1 VTLTRLVL
9 DFDTGIDDAIA
20 LLYLA
25 AQRDVEI
32 VAAGS
37 VHGNVTA
44 EQGAINTLRTL
55 EQAGLPDIPVAIGA
69 ARPLA
74 QPLSVES
81 LVHGDDGLGNTSFGP
96 PTGRLSDEA
105 AAVQLVRLARQH
117 PGELTVLA
125 TGPLTNLA
133 IALLIDPELPR
144 LVKNVVVMGG
154 AVTCAGNVT
163 GKAEAN
169 IWHDPEAADLVFQAG
184 WDLTLIGLDVTMK
197 TILEGHR
204 LKAVESATCSNARFA
219 AGILQHYLEVYEAY
233 QGGRGAAMHDPLAA
247 AVALDPTY
255 VTCID
260 VPLHVELRGELSR
273 GATVADLRGNL
284 SHDRTGR
291 PPVHVAVTVESE
303 RFLDDLVTALIGAE
317 QLTR

>member
-1 VTLTRLVL
+1 MTPIRLVL

-25 AQRDVEI
+25 AQSDIEI
-32 VAAGS
+32 LAAGS

-44 EQGAINTLRTL
+44 QQGAVNTLRTL
-55 EQAGLPDIPVAIGA
+55 EQAGLPDIPVAVGA

-74 QPLSVES
+74 QPLSVEAA
-81 LVHGDDGLGNTSFGP
+81 VHGDDGLGNTSFGP
-96 PTGRLSDEA
+96 PMGRLSDEA
-105 AAVQLVRLARQH
+105 AAVQLVRLAREH
-117 PGELTVLA
+117 PGELTILA

-133 IALLIDPELPR
+133 LALLLEPELPG

-163 GKAEAN
+163 GEAEAN

-197 TILEGHR
+197 AVLEGER
-204 LKAVESATCSNARFA
+204 LKAVESGEGSIARFA
-219 AGILQHYLEVYEAY
+219 SAVLQHYLNAYEGY
-233 QGGRGAAMHDPLAA
+233 LGGRGSAMHDPLAA
-247 AVALDPTY
+247 AVALDPSY

-260 VPLHVELRGELSR
+260 VPVHVELRGQHSR
-273 GATVADLRGNL
+273 GATLADLRGNL
-284 SHDRTGR
+284 GHDRNTR
-291 PPVHVAVTVESE
+291 PPVHVAVTVDSE
-303 RFLDDLVTALIGAE
+303 RFLDDLVAALVGPEHRA
-317 QLTR
+317 